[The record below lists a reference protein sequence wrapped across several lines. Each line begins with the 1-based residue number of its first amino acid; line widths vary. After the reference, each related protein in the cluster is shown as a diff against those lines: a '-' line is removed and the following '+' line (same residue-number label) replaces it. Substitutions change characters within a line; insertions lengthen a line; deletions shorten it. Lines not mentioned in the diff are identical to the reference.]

1 MTAEPTV
8 FLIDDDAAVRDSLKA
23 LLSSVGLP
31 VKTFAC
37 AEDYLAA
44 MDPDAPGCIVVDVR
58 MPGSGGLGLQR
69 RLVEMGVETPMIFI
83 TAYAEVPAAVGAMKN
98 GAVDFLEKPCS
109 NELLLERIREA
120 FERDARRRAERKARD
135 EARSRVAGLS
145 RREREVLDL
154 ILAGRR
160 TKQIAAEL
168 FRTEKTIE
176 FHRRNIMRKTG
187 AKSVVELARLAEAAR
202 ELSAQAPPPVPPE
215 PVVTT
220 VVGNGAR
227 QTSRA

>member
-8 FLIDDDAAVRDSLKA
+8 FLIDDDAAVRDSLRA
-23 LLSSVGLP
+23 LLSSVGVP
-31 VKTFAC
+31 VKTFAS
-37 AEDYLAA
+37 AEEYLAA
-44 MDPDAPGCIVVDVR
+44 MDPEAPGCVVLDVR

-69 RLVEMGVETPMIFI
+69 RLVELGVTTPIIFI
-83 TAYAEVPAAVGAMKN
+83 TAFAEVGAAVGAMKS

-120 FERDARRRAERKARD
+120 FERDAKMRSDRKIRDDARK
-135 EARSRVAGLS
+135 RVATLS

-202 ELSAQAPPPVPPE
+202 ETPIAPQPE
-215 PVVTT
+215 VVVATG
-220 VVGNGAR
+220 GNGVRAGAR
-227 QTSRA
+227 V

>member
-8 FLIDDDAAVRDSLKA
+8 FLIDDDAAVRDSLRA

-31 VKTFAC
+31 VKTYAC

-44 MDPDAPGCIVVDVR
+44 MDPDDPGCIVLDVR

-69 RLVEMGVETPMIFI
+69 RLVELEIDIPMIFI

-109 NELLLERIREA
+109 NELLLERIRQA
-120 FERDARRRAERKARD
+120 FERDARQRVERKGRD
-135 EARSRVAGLS
+135 EARGRVSGLS

-202 ELSAQAPPPVPPE
+202 ELSAATAMPQPQTE
-215 PVVTT
+215 T
-220 VVGNGAR
+220 VISMAGNGVRTPAR
-227 QTSRA
+227 A